1 MTEDFPG
8 TEGGINAGEAE
19 PPEERRSSRIPSVKR
34 TWRRDFAGKEGSR
47 CNRKKQKEG
56 LSSKSCA
63 EVQVRVLVGGG
74 VRFKAGEWADA
85 WRDFAEAFA
94 FCLAVRG
101 ESMAVWEQDK

>member
-63 EVQVRVLVGGG
+63 EVQVRVLVGG
-74 VRFKAGEWADA
+74 E
-85 WRDFAEAFA
+85 
-94 FCLAVRG
+94 
-101 ESMAVWEQDK
+101 